1 MINFGWFSPKT
12 ILEVG
17 VKPYQVVKLPEITSE
32 EAKDMCISLWME
44 CIKENY
50 IDKGKIPDIP
60 VIDAKELIKERR
72 L

>member
-1 MINFGWFSPKT
+1 MIKFGWFSPKT
-12 ILEVG
+12 TLEVG
-17 VKPYQVVKLPEITSE
+17 SKSYQVVELPKITSE
-32 EAKDMCISLWME
+32 EAKAMCISLWME